1 MRVGMWDLE
10 VGIGL
15 SCLLLMPTLEL
26 LRISATTPPAPGV
39 RTLPTVTKLVDTSTC
54 IGCKACEVA
63 CQEWNDLPP
72 ETTVQMGTYQTLPT
86 TTANFWNL
94 IKFKEHEVDGTFGWL
109 MRKDQCMHCT
119 EPGCLIACPA
129 PGAIVQYSN
138 GIVDFQQD
146 QCIGCGY
153 CITGCPFDVPK
164 FHAKTR
170 RVYKCTLCVDRVSV
184 GLQPACVKACPTSC
198 LQFGTKDA
206 MLEVANKR
214 VAQLKANGFAQAA
227 VYDPPGV
234 GGTGVVTVLAYGDRP
249 ELYGLPRD
257 PTVPLSVR
265 VWKGP
270 LKWIGNVAM
279 LGGLLGVFVHFVRF
293 GRKHG
298 ETQATQE
305 AGRAGEHQP

>member
-1 MRVGMWDLE
+1 V
-10 VGIGL
+10 
-15 SCLLLMPTLEL
+15 SLEL
-26 LRISATTPPAPGV
+26 LRVSGSAAPAPGV
-39 RTLPTVTKLVDTSTC
+39 RVQPTVTKLVDTSTC

-72 ETTVQMGTYQTLPT
+72 EATVQSGTYQTLPA

-94 IKFKEHEVDGTFGWL
+94 ITFSEHEEEGAFQWL
-109 MRKDQCMHCT
+109 MRKDQCMHCA
-119 EPGCLIACPA
+119 EPGCLVACPA

-164 FHAKTR
+164 FNSGTR

-198 LQFGTKDA
+198 LQFGVKED
-206 MLEVANKR
+206 MLEVANTR
-214 VAQLKANGFAQAA
+214 VDQLKANGFPNAA

-234 GGTGVVTVLAYGDRP
+234 GGTGVITVLTHGDRP
-249 ELYGLPRD
+249 ELYGLPPAPRI
-257 PTVPLSVR
+257 PAAVR
-265 VWKGP
+265 LWKGP
-270 LKWIGNVAM
+270 LKWVGNLAM
-279 LGGLLGVFVHFVRF
+279 AGGLAAAVVHFVRF
-293 GRKHG
+293 GRKDHPESSSG
-298 ETQATQE
+298 DEQA
-305 AGRAGEHQP
+305 

>member
-1 MRVGMWDLE
+1 M
-10 VGIGL
+10 
-15 SCLLLMPTLEL
+15 STLDVI
-26 LRISATTPPAPGV
+26 RISATSAPAPGV
-39 RTLPTVTKLVDTSTC
+39 RTQPIVSKLIDTSTC

-72 ETTVQMGTYQTLPT
+72 EPTLQAGNYQTLPA
-86 TTANFWNL
+86 TTASFWNL
-94 IKFKEHEVDGTFGWL
+94 IRFNEHESESGLHWL

-153 CITGCPFDVPK
+153 CMTGCPFDVPK
-164 FHAKTR
+164 FAINTR
-170 RVYKCTLCVDRVSV
+170 RVYKCTLCVDRVGV

-198 LQFGTKDA
+198 LQFGTKDE
-206 MLEVANKR
+206 MLTIANAR
-214 VAQLKANGFAQAA
+214 VEQLKANGFPQAA

-234 GGTGVVTVLAYGDRP
+234 GGTGVVTVLALGDQP

-257 PTVPLSVR
+257 PVVPRAVQL
-265 VWKGP
+265 WKGAV
-270 LKWIGNVAM
+270 KSIGNVAI
-279 LGGLLGVFVHFVRF
+279 LGGLLAAAVHFVRY
-293 GRKHG
+293 GRK
-298 ETQATQE
+298 ELPADP
-305 AGRAGEHQP
+305 GEHGDDPGRSEGAP

>member
-1 MRVGMWDLE
+1 
-10 VGIGL
+10 
-15 SCLLLMPTLEL
+15 MPATLDII
-26 LRISATTPPAPGV
+26 RISASTPPAPGV
-39 RTLPTVTKLVDTSTC
+39 RMQPIVTKLIDTSTC

-72 ETTVQMGTYQTLPT
+72 EPTTQLGSYQTLPA
-86 TTANFWNL
+86 TTASFWNL
-94 IKFKEHEVDGTFGWL
+94 IRFNEHESENGLHWL

-129 PGAIVQYSN
+129 PGAIVQYAN

-153 CITGCPFDVPK
+153 CMTGCPFDVPK
-164 FHAKTR
+164 FAINTR
-170 RVYKCTLCVDRVSV
+170 RVYKCTLCVDRVAV

-206 MLEVANKR
+206 MLQVANER
-214 VAQLKANGFAQAA
+214 VEQLQANGFPDAA

-234 GGTGVVTVLAYGDRP
+234 GGTGVITVLSFGSQP

-257 PTVPLSVR
+257 PVVPRAVQL
-265 VWKGP
+265 WKGV
-270 LKWIGNVAM
+270 KSIGNVAI
-279 LGGLLGVFVHFVRF
+279 LGGLLAAAVHFVRY
-293 GRKHG
+293 GRKHVD
-298 ETQATQE
+298 EH
-305 AGRAGEHQP
+305 AGGSTRHDAGGAV

>member
-1 MRVGMWDLE
+1 V
-10 VGIGL
+10 
-15 SCLLLMPTLEL
+15 SLEL
-26 LRISATTPPAPGV
+26 RRVSAGGAPAPGV
-39 RTLPTVTKLVDTSTC
+39 RSVPTVTKLVDTSTC

-72 ETTVQMGTYQTLPT
+72 EPTTQTGTYQTLPDL
-86 TTANFWNL
+86 TANFWNL
-94 IKFKEHEVDGTFGWL
+94 IKFNEHDDQSGMLRWL

-129 PGAIVQYSN
+129 PGAIVQYAN

-164 FHAKTR
+164 FNPQTR

-184 GLQPACVKACPTSC
+184 GLQPACIKACPTSC

-206 MLEVANKR
+206 MLEVANRR
-214 VAQLKANGFAQAA
+214 VEQLKASGFAQAA

-234 GGTGVVTVLAYGDRP
+234 GGTGVVTVLAFGDQP
-249 ELYGLPRD
+249 ELYGLPRN
-257 PTVPLSVR
+257 PTVPAAVWL
-265 VWKGP
+265 WKGP
-270 LKWIGNVAM
+270 LKWIGNLGM
-279 LGGLLGVFVHFVRF
+279 LGGLALAAIHYVRF
-293 GRKHG
+293 GRKADVDA
-298 ETQATQE
+298 EDLPKP
-305 AGRAGEHQP
+305 RAQSPKPPSERR

>member
-1 MRVGMWDLE
+1 
-10 VGIGL
+10 
-15 SCLLLMPTLEL
+15 MPTLEL
-26 LRISATTPPAPGV
+26 LRVSATTAPAPGV
-39 RTLPTVTKLVDTSTC
+39 RALPTITKLVDTSTC

-72 ETTVQMGTYQTLPT
+72 ETTVQMGTYQTLPA

-94 IKFKEHEVDGTFGWL
+94 IKFNEQEVNGSFSWL
-109 MRKDQCMHCT
+109 MRKDQCMHCS
-119 EPGCLIACPA
+119 EPGCLVACPA
-129 PGAIVQYSN
+129 PGAIVQYTN

-170 RVYKCTLCVDRVSV
+170 RVYKCTMCVDRVSV

-206 MLEVANKR
+206 MLEVAATR

-234 GGTGVVTVLAYGDRP
+234 GGTSVVTVLAHGDRP

-257 PTVPLSVR
+257 PTIPMSVR
-265 VWKGP
+265 MWKGP
-270 LKWIGNVAM
+270 LKWLGNVAM
-279 LGGLLGVFVHFVRF
+279 LGGILGVFVHFVRF

-298 ETQATQE
+298 ETEATQE

>member
-1 MRVGMWDLE
+1 MA
-10 VGIGL
+10 
-15 SCLLLMPTLEL
+15 TLEL
-26 LRISATTPPAPGV
+26 LRVSATTAPAPGV
-39 RTLPTVTKLVDTSTC
+39 RALPTITKLVDTSTC

-72 ETTVQMGTYQTLPT
+72 ETTVQMGTYQTLPA

-94 IKFKEHEVDGTFGWL
+94 IKFNEQEVNGSFSWL
-109 MRKDQCMHCT
+109 MRKDQCMHCS
-119 EPGCLIACPA
+119 EPGCLVACPA
-129 PGAIVQYSN
+129 PGAIVQYTN

-164 FHAKTR
+164 FHVKTR
-170 RVYKCTLCVDRVSV
+170 RVYKCTMCVDRVSV

-206 MLEVANKR
+206 MLEVAATR

-234 GGTGVVTVLAYGDRP
+234 GGTSVVTVLAHGDRP

-257 PTVPLSVR
+257 PTIPMSVR
-265 VWKGP
+265 MWKGP
-270 LKWIGNVAM
+270 LKWLGNVAM
-279 LGGLLGVFVHFVRF
+279 LGGILGVFVHFVRF

-298 ETQATQE
+298 ETEATQE
-305 AGRAGEHQP
+305 TGRAGEHQP